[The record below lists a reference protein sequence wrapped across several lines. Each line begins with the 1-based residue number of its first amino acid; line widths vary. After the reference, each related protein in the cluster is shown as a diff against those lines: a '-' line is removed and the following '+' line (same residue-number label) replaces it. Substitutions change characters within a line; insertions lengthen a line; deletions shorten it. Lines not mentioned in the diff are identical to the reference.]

1 MHGPE
6 STLKRAALAAIL
18 IAAALA
24 PAEAQLRYGLG
35 QPLSERELAGWNIDV
50 KPDGSGLPKGRGT
63 AAIGAP
69 LFAQQCAAC
78 HGARGEGTL
87 ANKLAGGAGTLN
99 TPAAQ
104 KTIGSYWPYA
114 TTLFDY
120 IRRAMP
126 HNAPQSLKPDE
137 VYALTA
143 YILQLNGV
151 VAANTEINQAT
162 LPKVEMP
169 NRQGFKPV
177 ID

>member
-24 PAEAQLRYGLG
+24 PAEAQQRYGLG

-63 AAIGAP
+63 AAIGAT